1 MYPFFDLNVKWD
13 EIRRAAVYFE
23 HNIFPGQAI
32 SAEVS
37 MCGRFVQ
44 KLSGEEIARLFAG
57 ELFVSEPGE
66 RYNVAPT
73 QSVLVVVEHDQHR
86 VVTSHRWGLIPSW
99 AKDPKIG
106 VQMINARAETL
117 AEKPAFRTAFR
128 RQRCIVPADAF
139 YEWQR
144 HGTSKTPYAIVRR
157 DGQPLAFAGLWS
169 AWHKPESDERI
180 LSCTIVT
187 TEANERLASLH
198 ERMPVILPEDAWS
211 EWLDPGFQEVGPL
224 QSLLRPY
231 PSELLDAYPVSP
243 RVNSVR
249 NDGPELLAK
258 AG

>member
-1 MYPFFDLNVKWD
+1 VYRFFARNVQKHETRID
-13 EIRRAAVYFE
+13 PVYFE
-23 HNIFPGQAI
+23 HNIFPHQTE
-32 SAEVS
+32 SAEVN

-44 KLSGEEIARLFAG
+44 KLSGEELARLFAG
-57 ELFVSEPGE
+57 DLFASELGE

-73 QSVLVVVEHDQHR
+73 QPVLVVVEHDQHR

-117 AEKPAFRTAFR
+117 AEKPAFRTSFR

-157 DGQPLAFAGLWS
+157 DGKPLAFAGLWS
-169 AWHKPESDERI
+169 AWHKPDSDERI

-187 TEANERLASLH
+187 TEANERLSSLH
-198 ERMPVILPEDAWS
+198 ERMPVILPEESWG
-211 EWLDPGFQEVGPL
+211 EWLDPAFQEIGPL

-231 PSELLDAYPVSP
+231 PSELLDAYPVST